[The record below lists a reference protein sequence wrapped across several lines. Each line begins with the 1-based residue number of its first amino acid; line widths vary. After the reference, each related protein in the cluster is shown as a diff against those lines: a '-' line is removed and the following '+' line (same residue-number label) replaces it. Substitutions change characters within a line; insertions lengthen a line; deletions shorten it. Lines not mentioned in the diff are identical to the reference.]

1 MNGKILVVDDDPDM
15 QFFLKKALEKLQIQS
30 ALTDSLASAQAA
42 LPTEVWDVIL
52 LDYKLPDGNGVEF
65 IPTVKHSRPDAVIVV
80 MTAFG
85 SRELAMQAIKAGAYD
100 YFTKPFKLEEMEVV
114 IRRAMERSRLLREI
128 QRLRSER
135 EAEVRWERII
145 GNSAPM
151 REVYRILKRIED
163 TDITVL
169 ITGESGT
176 GKELIAEAIHIHSRR
191 RDMPFVKLNCVAI
204 PEGLLESELFG
215 HEKGA
220 FTGAIRRK
228 EGKFELAHGG
238 TIFLDEIGDMTPAT
252 QAKVLRVLQDKV
264 IERVGGSAP
273 KQVDVRII
281 AATNK
286 DLSSAV
292 KEGTFREDL
301 FFRLNVMTIHLP
313 PLRKRT
319 EDIPLLVEHFIE
331 AANRKHKRQVVG
343 VTQDV
348 MERFLSYS
356 WPGNVR
362 EMENLIE
369 RLVVMSEYEW
379 IDVDNLPEF
388 LRLQETHPKT
398 DEKPL
403 PEALEDIERALII
416 EALRKSAGV
425 QARAAKRLG
434 ISERS
439 LWHRVKKLEIDIDQ
453 IKDALAL

>member
-1 MNGKILVVDDDPDM
+1 MNGKILVVDDDPGM

-30 ALTDSLASAQAA
+30 TLTDSLASAQAA

-52 LDYKLPDGNGVEF
+52 LDYKLPDGNGLDF
-65 IPTVKHSRPDAVIVV
+65 IPVIRQSRPDAVIVV

-128 QRLRSER
+128 QRLLSER

-191 RDMPFVKLNCVAI
+191 RDMPFIKLNCVAI

-252 QAKVLRVLQDKV
+252 QAKVLRVIQDKV

-286 DLSSAV
+286 DLTSAV

-301 FFRLNVMTIHLP
+301 FFRLNVMNIHLP

-319 EDIPLLVEHFIE
+319 EDIPLLVEHFIKV
-331 AANRKHKRQVVG
+331 ANRKHKRQVVG

-356 WPGNVR
+356 WPGNIR

-388 LRLQETHPKT
+388 LRLQETYPKT